1 MIVHRNPLYLE
12 EILKL
17 IGTFL
22 ATELHLDLH
31 PSKVEI
37 RKFGRGIDFLGY
49 VILPHYIIPRTKT
62 KRRMIKKLLKRQD
75 QLVKGMIDEK
85 SYDQT
90 LQSYLGILRHC
101 NAYDL
106 QNVIENNFL

>member
-1 MIVHRNPLYLE
+1 
-12 EILKL
+12 
-17 IGTFL
+17 
-22 ATELHLDLH
+22 
-31 PSKVEI
+31 
-37 RKFGRGIDFLGY
+37 
-49 VILPHYIIPRTKT
+49 
-62 KRRMIKKLLKRQD
+62 MIKKLLKRQD